1 MLTNNFFFFR
11 MPLKQQQT
19 FFGNI
24 TKISQEKTWRR
35 ACMESGFGFEFWICH
50 SAKCL
55 QINIFFL
62 IYLKGNINF
71 VNVSLAALLISSS
84 LFLLLI
90 VTF

>member
-55 QINIFFL
+55 QINIFFFNL
-62 IYLKGNINF
+62 FERTVCSTRKVLKQR
-71 VNVSLAALLISSS
+71 V
-84 LFLLLI
+84 
-90 VTF
+90 

>member
-62 IYLKGNINF
+62 IYLKEQYVAQEKFSRWDIEDYC
-71 VNVSLAALLISSS
+71 L
-84 LFLLLI
+84 
-90 VTF
+90 